1 MSNPLIAR
9 CIGSTGAD
17 LGPATAREFHSDR
30 TKFGTTIGA
39 WYQIFGMG
47 IWETV
52 FVVLVRD
59 DYGKPSWLPIGL
71 FDFEISKLPSD
82 WEFRL
87 IDGIA
92 ASGGD
97 ASNRWVAVWGYSELV
112 RNPSHSDALLEREPE
127 ALRIFDQQLQGTPPI
142 KDT

>member
-1 MSNPLIAR
+1 MSGSLIAR

-17 LGPATAREFHSDR
+17 LGPARDRYFHVDR
-30 TKFGTTIGA
+30 TKFDTTIGA
-39 WYQIFGMG
+39 PYQVFGMG
-47 IWETV
+47 IYETV
-52 FVVLVRD
+52 LMVLIRN

-71 FDFEISKLPSD
+71 FDFEISTLPSD

-97 ASNRWVAVWGYSELV
+97 ALGHWVAVWGYSELV
-112 RNPSHSDALLEREPE
+112 RNPAHSDALLERDPE
-127 ALRIFDQQLQGTPPI
+127 ALSIFDLQVQRQSET
-142 KDT
+142 